1 MPGGDA
7 GDHRRGDA
15 GSEAA
20 TERIQKGG
28 AAVMPAPK
36 GWWRASLR
44 LETLQKLEK
53 IGEKIEEKIGKKPS
67 IDAVVRYL
75 IDEHWNNA

>member
-1 MPGGDA
+1 MM
-7 GDHRRGDA
+7 
-15 GSEAA
+15 
-20 TERIQKGG
+20 K
-28 AAVMPAPK
+28 PK